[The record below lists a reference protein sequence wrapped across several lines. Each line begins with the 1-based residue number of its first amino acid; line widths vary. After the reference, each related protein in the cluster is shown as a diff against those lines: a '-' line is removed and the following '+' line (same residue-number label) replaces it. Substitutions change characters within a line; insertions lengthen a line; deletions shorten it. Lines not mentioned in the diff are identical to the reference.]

1 MYIEEEVSRLLDIQR
16 GNCYVA
22 VLTKCRDEEIATA
35 AILAPEPS
43 GGEWK
48 KDKFDLTLYSQIEN
62 AIMHWNF
69 DATRTAGSLT
79 REIMGLIEIEKNNE
93 GTQV

>member
-1 MYIEEEVSRLLDIQR
+1 MYTEEEVIRLLDTQR

-22 VLTKCRDEEIATA
+22 VLSKCRDEDIAMA
-35 AILAPEPS
+35 AVKAPEPV

-48 KDKFDLTLYSQIEN
+48 KEIHNLSLYSQIEN

-79 REIMGLIEIEKNNE
+79 REIMGLIDNKD
-93 GTQV
+93 